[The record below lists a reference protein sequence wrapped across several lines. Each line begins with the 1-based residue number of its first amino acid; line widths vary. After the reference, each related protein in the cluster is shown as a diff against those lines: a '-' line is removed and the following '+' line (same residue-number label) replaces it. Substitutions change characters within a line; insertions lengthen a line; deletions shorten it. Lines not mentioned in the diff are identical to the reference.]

1 MLLDRRPIRIFSFQ
15 TVLVFYYFLKSNT
28 SVRWFIT
35 FLTLATVVSFAQA
48 EVIHI
53 DLGDSTSGPGGNWN
67 TIANA
72 DQNSTVPGLIDFN
85 TGSPTP
91 VTYTGTGWT
100 GSETSGGAFTGNLD
114 WVHVQAGV
122 DYLLSSST
130 ASITF
135 FGLGADPWSVDLV
148 SARTSNEEIDITA
161 QGLFSDG
168 SFKHGAGENS
178 DNWNI
183 QSDGFDDFLI
193 WNSVTPSSGSITLN
207 FTRLGGQ
214 GPAANAIRL
223 QGTII
228 PEPGTTVLILALAAG
243 AIAGHQRSRRRSDRN
258 D

>member
-1 MLLDRRPIRIFSFQ
+1 M
-15 TVLVFYYFLKSNT
+15 
-28 SVRWFIT
+28 RWFFT
-35 FLTLATVVSFAQA
+35 FLTLATVASFAQA

-100 GSETSGGAFTGNLD
+100 GSETSGNAFNSALN
-114 WVHVQAGV
+114 WVHVQAGI
-122 DYLLSSST
+122 DYFLSSST

-135 FGLGADPWSVDLV
+135 SGLGSGPWSIDLV
-148 SARTSNEEIDITA
+148 SARQSNEEIDITA
-161 QGLFSDG
+161 QGSLFSDG

-178 DNWNI
+178 DNWNLDF
-183 QSDGFDDFLI
+183 DGDDDFLI
-193 WNSVTPSSGSITLN
+193 WNSVTPSMGSITLD
-207 FTRLGGQ
+207 FSRLGGQ
-214 GPAANAIRL
+214 GPAGNAIRL